1 MQTTGSK
8 ILQETRMTESPSN
21 KTALQHGHALRNL
34 LVITAIAAIFL
45 VGLGFWLAKKQGAF
59 DDNLV
64 LRFTTSSGEHLSNG
78 MKVAYQGFPIGQVK
92 SLELTASGQIEGTL
106 EVKEKY
112 RNLATTGST
121 LELASAKLVGAELIL
136 RKHPSNTEGY
146 KNNDVIDLK
155 HFDLAHDLE
164 KKVLEKID
172 PAIARVMAV
181 TAEIS
186 DPNKGL
192 PATLGNINK
201 TLVSTEKL
209 LNSLNARAQD
219 PRVDHMLTNLD
230 LGSAS
235 MVRNAEL
242 TEKTMQSARQVL
254 GSTQKV
260 MESTQKTMDS
270 TNSLV
275 QKTEQTLQDF
285 RQGGIGKWIAPARPA
300 TAASAPKN

>member
-1 MQTTGSK
+1 M
-8 ILQETRMTESPSN
+8 
-21 KTALQHGHALRNL
+21 GHALRNL
-34 LVITAIAAIFL
+34 LVITAVALAL
-45 VGLGFWLAKKQGAF
+45 LLGLGFWLAKKQGAF

-64 LRFTTSSGEHLSNG
+64 LRFTTQSGEHLSNG
-78 MKVAYQGFPIGQVK
+78 MKVVFQGFPVGQVK
-92 SLELTASGQIEGTL
+92 SLELTPKGQIEGTL

-112 RNLATTGST
+112 RPLATVGST

-136 RKHPSNTEGY
+136 RKHPSSNDSF
-146 KNNDVIDLK
+146 KNNDVIELK

-164 KKVLEKID
+164 KKILEKID
-172 PAIARVMAV
+172 PAVARIMAV

-192 PATLGNINK
+192 PATLIHINK

-219 PRVDHMLTNLD
+219 PRIDHMFTNLD

-260 MESTQKTMDS
+260 MESTQKTMES

-285 RQGGIGKWIAPARPA
+285 RQGGIGRWIAPQRPVS
-300 TAASAPKN
+300 AASAPKN

>member
-1 MQTTGSK
+1 
-8 ILQETRMTESPSN
+8 MTPSLN
-21 KTALQHGHALRNL
+21 THLPAQQGHALRNL
-34 LVITAIAAIFL
+34 LVVTAIAAAVL
-45 VGLGFWLAKKQGAF
+45 LGLGFWLAKKQGAF

-64 LRFTTSSGEHLSNG
+64 LRFATSSGAHLSNG
-78 MKVAYQGFPIGQVK
+78 MKVVYQGFPVGQVK
-92 SLELTASGQIEGTL
+92 SLELTPSGEIQGTL

-112 RNLATTGST
+112 RGLATAGST

-136 RKHPSNTEGY
+136 RKHPSNSDFF
-146 KNNDVIDLK
+146 KNNDAIDLK

-172 PAIARVMAV
+172 PAIARVMSVA
-181 TAEIS
+181 AEIT
-186 DPNKGL
+186 DPHKGL
-192 PATLGNINK
+192 PATLANINK

-254 GSTQKV
+254 GGTQKAIESTQKV
-260 MESTQKTMDS
+260 MESTQKTMES

-285 RQGGIGKWIAPARPA
+285 RQGGVGKWIAPARPA
-300 TAASAPKN
+300 NAASAPKN

>member
-1 MQTTGSK
+1 
-8 ILQETRMTESPSN
+8 
-21 KTALQHGHALRNL
+21 
-34 LVITAIAAIFL
+34 
-45 VGLGFWLAKKQGAF
+45 
-59 DDNLV
+59 V
-64 LRFTTSSGEHLSNG
+64 LRFATSSGVHLSNG
-78 MKVAYQGFPIGQVK
+78 MKVVYQGFPVGQVK
-92 SLELTASGQIEGTL
+92 SLELTPSGEIQGTL

-112 RNLATTGST
+112 RGLATAGST

-136 RKHPSNTEGY
+136 RKHPSNSDFF
-146 KNNDVIDLK
+146 KNNDAIDFK

-172 PAIARVMAV
+172 PAIARVMSVA
-181 TAEIS
+181 AEIT
-186 DPNKGL
+186 DPHKGL
-192 PATLGNINK
+192 PATLANINK
-201 TLVSTEKL
+201 TLVSTERL

-254 GSTQKV
+254 GSTQKAIESTQKV
-260 MESTQKTMDS
+260 MESTQKTMES

-285 RQGGIGKWIAPARPA
+285 RQGGVGKWIAPARPA
-300 TAASAPKN
+300 NAASAPKN

>member
-1 MQTTGSK
+1 MRTTSSHLPQQKG
-8 ILQETRMTESPSN
+8 Q
-21 KTALQHGHALRNL
+21 AFRNL
-34 LVITAIAAIFL
+34 LAITALAIALLFA
-45 VGLGFWLAKKQGAF
+45 LGYWLAKKQGVF

-64 LRFTTSSGEHLSNG
+64 LRFNASSGEHLSNG
-78 MKVAYQGFPIGQVK
+78 MKVVYQGFPVGQVK
-92 SLELTASGQIEGTL
+92 HLELTTSGHIEGTL

-112 RNLATTGST
+112 RALATTGST
-121 LELASAKLVGAELIL
+121 LELAATKLVGAELVL
-136 RKHPSNTEGY
+136 RKHPSNTEGF
-146 KNNDVIDLK
+146 KNNDEIALK

-164 KKVLEKID
+164 KKVLEKLD

-186 DPNKGL
+186 DPHKGL

-201 TLVSTEKL
+201 TLISTEKL

-242 TEKTMQSARQVL
+242 TEKTMQTARQVL
-254 GSTQKV
+254 TSTQKV
-260 MESTQKTMDS
+260 MESTQKTMES

-275 QKTEQTLQDF
+275 QKSEQTLQDF

-300 TAASAPKN
+300 NAASSAKN

>member
-1 MQTTGSK
+1 
-8 ILQETRMTESPSN
+8 MTITSTPHLSGQ
-21 KTALQHGHALRNL
+21 KGHAMRNL
-34 LVITAIAAIFL
+34 LVITVLALALIFAF
-45 VGLGFWLAKKQGAF
+45 GYWLAKKQGVF

-64 LRFTTSSGEHLSNG
+64 LRFNANTGEHLSNG
-78 MKVAYQGFPIGQVK
+78 MKVVYQGFPIGQVK
-92 SLELTASGQIEGTL
+92 SLELTTSGHIEGRL

-112 RNLATTGST
+112 RALATTGSI
-121 LELASAKLVGAELIL
+121 LELASTKLVGAELVL
-136 RKHPSNTEGY
+136 RKHPSNTDSF
-146 KNNDVIDLK
+146 KNNDEIALK

-164 KKVLEKID
+164 KKVLDKID

-186 DPNKGL
+186 DPHKGL

-201 TLVSTEKL
+201 TLISTEKL

-219 PRVDHMLTNLD
+219 PRVDHLLTNLD

-242 TEKTMQSARQVL
+242 TEKTMQTARQVL
-254 GSTQKV
+254 TSTQKV
-260 MESTQKTMDS
+260 MESTQKTMES

-275 QKTEQTLQDF
+275 QKSEQTLQDF

-300 TAASAPKN
+300 NAASSPKN

>member
-1 MQTTGSK
+1 MTKSSTSK
-8 ILQETRMTESPSN
+8 LAKQ
-21 KTALQHGHALRNL
+21 QGHALRNL
-34 LVITAIAAIFL
+34 LVITAIAAGVL
-45 VGLGFWLAKKQGAF
+45 VGLGFWLAKKQGVF
-59 DDNLV
+59 DNNLV
-64 LRFTTSSGEHLSNG
+64 LRFATGSGEHLSNG
-78 MKVAYQGFPIGQVK
+78 MKVVYQGFPVGQVK
-92 SLELTASGQIEGTL
+92 SIELTPNGHIEGTL

-136 RKHPSNTEGY
+136 RKHPSNTDGF
-146 KNNDVIDLK
+146 KNNDTIDLK
-155 HFDLAHDLE
+155 HFDLARDLE

-172 PAIARVMAV
+172 PAIARVMSVA
-181 TAEIS
+181 AEIS

-260 MESTQKTMDS
+260 MESTQKVMESTQKTMES

-285 RQGGIGKWIAPARPA
+285 RQGGIGKWVAPARPA
-300 TAASAPKN
+300 NAASAPKN

>member
-1 MQTTGSK
+1 M
-8 ILQETRMTESPSN
+8 
-21 KTALQHGHALRNL
+21 GHALRNL
-34 LVITAIAAIFL
+34 LLITAIAIGVL
-45 VGLGFWLAKKQGAF
+45 LGLGFWLAKKQGAF

-64 LRFTTSSGEHLSNG
+64 LRFSTHSGDHLSNG
-78 MKVAYQGFPIGQVK
+78 MKVVYQGFPVGQVK
-92 SLELTASGQIEGTL
+92 SLELTPQGQIEGAL

-112 RNLATTGST
+112 RSLATTGST

-136 RKHPSNTEGY
+136 RKHPNSTENL
-146 KNNDVIDLK
+146 KNNEIIELK

-172 PAIARVMAV
+172 PAVARIMAV

-192 PATLGNINK
+192 PATLSNINK

-230 LGSAS
+230 QGSAS

-260 MESTQKTMDS
+260 MESTQKTMES

-285 RQGGIGKWIAPARPA
+285 RQGGIGKWIAPPRPA
-300 TAASAPKN
+300 SAASAAKN

>member
-1 MQTTGSK
+1 
-8 ILQETRMTESPSN
+8 MTESPS
-21 KTALQHGHALRNL
+21 KKLALQHGHALRNL
-34 LVITAIAAIFL
+34 LVITAIAAVFL

-136 RKHPSNTEGY
+136 RKHSSNTEGY

>member
-1 MQTTGSK
+1 MTPSSTSK
-8 ILQETRMTESPSN
+8 LVSQ
-21 KTALQHGHALRNL
+21 QGHALRNL
-34 LVITAIAAIFL
+34 LVITAIAAGVL

-59 DDNLV
+59 DNNLV
-64 LRFTTSSGEHLSNG
+64 LRFATSSGQHLSNG
-78 MKVAYQGFPIGQVK
+78 MKVVYQGFPVGQVK
-92 SLELTASGQIEGTL
+92 SLELTPSGHIEGTL

-136 RKHPSNTEGY
+136 RKHPSNTEGF
-146 KNNDVIDLK
+146 KNNDAIDLK

-172 PAIARVMAV
+172 PAIARVMSVA
-181 TAEIS
+181 AEIS

-209 LNSLNARAQD
+209 LNSLNSRAQD

-260 MESTQKTMDS
+260 MESTQKTMES

-285 RQGGIGKWIAPARPA
+285 RQGGVGKWVAPARPA
-300 TAASAPKN
+300 NAASAPKN

>member
-1 MQTTGSK
+1 
-8 ILQETRMTESPSN
+8 
-21 KTALQHGHALRNL
+21 
-34 LVITAIAAIFL
+34 
-45 VGLGFWLAKKQGAF
+45 
-59 DDNLV
+59 
-64 LRFTTSSGEHLSNG
+64 
-78 MKVAYQGFPIGQVK
+78 
-92 SLELTASGQIEGTL
+92 
-106 EVKEKY
+106 
-112 RNLATTGST
+112 
-121 LELASAKLVGAELIL
+121 
-136 RKHPSNTEGY
+136 
-146 KNNDVIDLK
+146 
-155 HFDLAHDLE
+155 
-164 KKVLEKID
+164 
-172 PAIARVMAV
+172 
-181 TAEIS
+181 
-186 DPNKGL
+186 L

-260 MESTQKTMDS
+260 MESTQKVMESTQKTMES

-285 RQGGIGKWIAPARPA
+285 RQGGIGKWVAPARPA
-300 TAASAPKN
+300 NAASAPKN

>member
-1 MQTTGSK
+1 MTTTLNTYS
-8 ILQETRMTESPSN
+8 
-21 KTALQHGHALRNL
+21 TAQQGHALRKLL
-34 LVITAIAAIFL
+34 LVTTVAATVL
-45 VGLGFWLAKKQGAF
+45 LGLGLWLAKKQGAF

-64 LRFTTSSGEHLSNG
+64 LRFSTPSGEHLSNG
-78 MKVAYQGFPIGQVK
+78 MKVVYQGFPIGQVK
-92 SLELTASGQIEGTL
+92 NLELTPNGQIQGAI

-112 RNLATTGST
+112 RNLATTGSG

-136 RKHPSNTEGY
+136 RKHPTNTDSF
-146 KNNDVIDLK
+146 KNNDAIDLK

-242 TEKTMQSARQVL
+242 TEKNMQSARQVL

-260 MESTQKTMDS
+260 MESTQKTMES

-275 QKTEQTLQDF
+275 Q
-285 RQGGIGKWIAPARPA
+285 
-300 TAASAPKN
+300 

>member
-1 MQTTGSK
+1 
-8 ILQETRMTESPSN
+8 MTESPS
-21 KTALQHGHALRNL
+21 KKLALQHGHALRNL
-34 LVITAIAAIFL
+34 LVITAIAAVFL

-59 DDNLV
+59 DDNLA

-112 RNLATTGST
+112 RSLATTGST

>member
-1 MQTTGSK
+1 MTTTLNTYS
-8 ILQETRMTESPSN
+8 
-21 KTALQHGHALRNL
+21 TAQQGHALRKLL
-34 LVITAIAAIFL
+34 LVTAVAATVL
-45 VGLGFWLAKKQGAF
+45 LALGLWLAKKQGAF

-64 LRFTTSSGEHLSNG
+64 LRFSTPSGEHLSNG
-78 MKVAYQGFPIGQVK
+78 MKVVYQGFPIGQVK
-92 SLELTASGQIEGTL
+92 NLELTPNGQIQGAI

-112 RNLATTGST
+112 RNLATTGSS

-136 RKHPSNTEGY
+136 RKHPTNTDSL

-260 MESTQKTMDS
+260 MESTQKTMES

-285 RQGGIGKWIAPARPA
+285 RQSGVGRWIAPARPA
-300 TAASAPKN
+300 NSASAPKN

>member
-1 MQTTGSK
+1 
-8 ILQETRMTESPSN
+8 
-21 KTALQHGHALRNL
+21 
-34 LVITAIAAIFL
+34 
-45 VGLGFWLAKKQGAF
+45 
-59 DDNLV
+59 
-64 LRFTTSSGEHLSNG
+64 
-78 MKVAYQGFPIGQVK
+78 
-92 SLELTASGQIEGTL
+92 
-106 EVKEKY
+106 
-112 RNLATTGST
+112 
-121 LELASAKLVGAELIL
+121 
-136 RKHPSNTEGY
+136 
-146 KNNDVIDLK
+146 
-155 HFDLAHDLE
+155 
-164 KKVLEKID
+164 
-172 PAIARVMAV
+172 MAV

>member
-1 MQTTGSK
+1 
-8 ILQETRMTESPSN
+8 MTESPSN
-21 KTALQHGHALRNL
+21 KPTQQHGHALRNL
-34 LVITAIAAIFL
+34 LAITAIAAVFL

-64 LRFTTSSGEHLSNG
+64 LRFTTNSGEHLSNG

-92 SLELTASGQIEGTL
+92 SLELTASGHIEGTL

-121 LELASAKLVGAELIL
+121 LELASTKLVGAELIL
-136 RKHPSNTEGY
+136 RKHPSNTE
-146 KNNDVIDLK
+146 KFQNNDVIDLK

-300 TAASAPKN
+300 NAASAPKN

>member
-1 MQTTGSK
+1 
-8 ILQETRMTESPSN
+8 MTSRLNTYLP
-21 KTALQHGHALRNL
+21 AQQGHALRKL
-34 LVITAIAAIFL
+34 LIITTISAGVL
-45 VGLGFWLAKKQGAF
+45 LGLGFWLAKKQGAF
-59 DDNLV
+59 DDNLM
-64 LRFTTSSGEHLSNG
+64 LRFATSSGEHLSNG
-78 MKVAYQGFPIGQVK
+78 MKVVYQGFPVGQVK
-92 SLELTASGQIEGTL
+92 SLELTPNGQIEGTL

-112 RNLATTGST
+112 RTLATAGST

-136 RKHPSNTEGY
+136 RKHPTNTDSF

-172 PAIARVMAV
+172 PAVARIMAV

-186 DPNKGL
+186 DPHKGL

-230 LGSAS
+230 QGSAS

-242 TEKTMQSARQVL
+242 TEKTMQTARQVL
-254 GSTQKV
+254 S
-260 MESTQKTMDS
+260 STQKTMES

-285 RQGGIGKWIAPARPA
+285 RQGGIGKWIAPQRPA
-300 TAASAPKN
+300 SAASAPKN

>member
-1 MQTTGSK
+1 MTQSTTSKLVMQ
-8 ILQETRMTESPSN
+8 Q
-21 KTALQHGHALRNL
+21 GHALRNL
-34 LVITAIAAIFL
+34 LVITAIASGVLIGF
-45 VGLGFWLAKKQGAF
+45 GFWLAKKQGVF
-59 DDNLV
+59 DDNLL
-64 LRFTTSSGEHLSNG
+64 LRFATSSGEHLSNG
-78 MKVAYQGFPIGQVK
+78 MRVVYQGFPVGQVK
-92 SLELTASGQIEGTL
+92 SLELTPSGHIEGTV

-136 RKHPSNTEGY
+136 RKHPSNTDGF
-146 KNNDVIDLK
+146 KNNDAIDLQ

-201 TLVSTEKL
+201 TLVSTERL

-219 PRVDHMLTNLD
+219 PRIDHMLTNLD

-242 TEKTMQSARQVL
+242 TEKTMQTARQVL
-254 GSTQKV
+254 SNTQKV
-260 MESTQKTMDS
+260 MESTQKTMES
-270 TNSLV
+270 TNNLV

-285 RQGGIGKWIAPARPA
+285 RQGGIGKWVAPARPA
-300 TAASAPKN
+300 NAASASKN

>member
-1 MQTTGSK
+1 
-8 ILQETRMTESPSN
+8 MTESPST

-64 LRFTTSSGEHLSNG
+64 LRFTASSGEHLSNG

-121 LELASAKLVGAELIL
+121 VELASAKLVGAELIL

-300 TAASAPKN
+300 PAASAPKN